1 MKNLLA
7 LIALTGSAIAQDY
20 YGYSYRTEYDRP
32 YCADPYI
39 RTIER
44 PYNYQREQAVPTA
57 YSTQMQAYYD
67 SIWRE
72 PVKPQVIIIH
82 DLH

>member
-7 LIALTGSAIAQDY
+7 ILALTGSAIAQDY
-20 YGYSYRTEYDRP
+20 YGTRYDYDRP

-39 RTIER
+39 RDLEISHS
-44 PYNYQREQAVPTA
+44 YQREQAIPTA
-57 YSTQMQAYYD
+57 YSTQMQNYYD

-82 DLH
+82 DRY

>member
-7 LIALTGSAIAQDY
+7 ILALTGSAIAQDY
-20 YGYSYRTEYDRP
+20 GRYEYDRP

-39 RTIER
+39 RDLEISHS
-44 PYNYQREQAVPTA
+44 YQREQAIPTA

-82 DLH
+82 DRH